1 MDLLKLMG
9 DRYSCRRYSTEDVK
23 EEDILKILEA
33 AKIAPTAHNEQP
45 QRIYVVKSNE
55 GKARLMKDFKFDFK
69 APCYLVCGYNEEE
82 AWKNPLDNNKNS
94 GEVDISIVMTH
105 MMLMAE
111 ELGLGACWIGRIT
124 PELVKKNLDIPENVK
139 VVAVLSLGYHR
150 EDDRPS
156 KLHTIRRSNEEL
168 VKFL

>member
-82 AWKNPLDNNKNS
+82 AWKNPLTIIK
-94 GEVDISIVMTH
+94 IV
-105 MMLMAE
+105 
-111 ELGLGACWIGRIT
+111 
-124 PELVKKNLDIPENVK
+124 VKLI
-139 VVAVLSLGYHR
+139 
-150 EDDRPS
+150 
-156 KLHTIRRSNEEL
+156 
-168 VKFL
+168 FLLLWHIWC